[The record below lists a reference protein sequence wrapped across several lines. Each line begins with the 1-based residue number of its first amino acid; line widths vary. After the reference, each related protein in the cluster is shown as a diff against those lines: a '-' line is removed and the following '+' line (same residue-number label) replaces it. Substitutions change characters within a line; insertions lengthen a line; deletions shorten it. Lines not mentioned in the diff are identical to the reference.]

1 MWLQALIRERGNG
14 SIRCVAM
21 AKAVAGSLL
30 LVLACANPVSAQGAK
45 PDLLGTW
52 VLVAGEF
59 RTPAGVLDQSK
70 RGTNEIVILEQTEA
84 TFAGKYRWSH
94 PGAEGQLNDGKTE
107 TTSGE
112 EDFIGV
118 FNWDDSSFFMVDHP
132 DTSIRMGRIVNRQT
146 IETILIESGPY
157 ALVTRQVFVRQ

>member
-1 MWLQALIRERGNG
+1 MWLQALIREIGNG

-21 AKAVAGSLL
+21 ARAVAGSLL
-30 LVLACANPVSAQGAK
+30 LVLACANPVSAQGAR

-52 VLVAGEF
+52 VLVVGEF
-59 RTPAGVLDQSK
+59 RTPAGVLDQS
-70 RGTNEIVILEQTEA
+70 RGSNEIVILEQTDA

-118 FNWDDSSFFMVDHP
+118 FNWDDQSFFMVDHP

-157 ALVTRQVFVRQ
+157 AIATRQVFVRQ